1 MHALCAYAQN
11 AEALQQLA
19 FVAVRIIRFA
29 ENAMT
34 LTTQMRFYRQSEFNK
49 RTTIMIIDAHVHI
62 YPEKI
67 ADKAV
72 EGIKSFYNMHLEYDG
87 RISTLLREGKK
98 AGVDKFIVQSVATSW
113 EQVKSINDFIAK
125 SAAENPEFI
134 GFGTMHPDFP
144 DIAGEVERITAL
156 GLKGI
161 KLHSDF
167 QRFNI
172 DDERAFPIYE
182 AAEGRLPILMHMG
195 DARSDFSAP
204 ERLVKVIERFPK
216 LTVIGRISRVGAY
229 GIEPKRY
236 LREREFT
243 PTVQV
248 RCTHFRLSALLN
260 LFINSAR
267 TRFYGEQT
275 ILCGITLMNLQDL
288 TNFRLVKKSVR

>member
-1 MHALCAYAQN
+1 ML
-11 AEALQQLA
+11 
-19 FVAVRIIRFA
+19 
-29 ENAMT
+29 
-34 LTTQMRFYRQSEFNK
+34 
-49 RTTIMIIDAHVHI
+49 IDAHVHI

-113 EQVKSINDFIAK
+113 EQVRSINDFISK
-125 SAAENPEFI
+125 SVSENPEFI

-144 DIAGEVERITAL
+144 DIADEVERISAL

-204 ERLVKVIERFPK
+204 ERLVKVIEKFPK
-216 LTVIGRISRVGAY
+216 LTVIGAHFAGWSVWDRAEKVLAGTGIYTDCSSSLYAFSPERAVELIHKFGADKVLWGTDY
-229 GIEPKRY
+229 PMWNYSDEIARFDKLPLSEK
-236 LREREFT
+236 EREMILGENAM
-243 PTVQV
+243 
-248 RCTHFRLSALLN
+248 RL
-260 LFINSAR
+260 
-267 TRFYGEQT
+267 
-275 ILCGITLMNLQDL
+275 L
-288 TNFRLVKKSVR
+288 TSGK

>member
-1 MHALCAYAQN
+1 
-11 AEALQQLA
+11 
-19 FVAVRIIRFA
+19 
-29 ENAMT
+29 
-34 LTTQMRFYRQSEFNK
+34 
-49 RTTIMIIDAHVHI
+49 MIIDAHVHI

-72 EGIKSFYNMHLEYDG
+72 AGIKSFYNMHLEYDG

-113 EQVKSINDFIAK
+113 EQVRSINDFI
-125 SAAENPEFI
+125 SRSVCENPEFI

-144 DIAGEVERITAL
+144 DIAGEVERISAL

-182 AAEGRLPILMHMG
+182 SAEGRLPILMHMG

-204 ERLVKVIERFPK
+204 ERLLKVIAKFPT
-216 LTVIGRISRVGAY
+216 LTVIGAHLAGWSRWDEAAELFAHS
-229 GIEPKRY
+229 GIYADCSSSLYAMSPEHAAKLIRNIGVDKVLWGTDYPMWDAKEE
-236 LREREFT
+236 LE
-243 PTVQV
+243 
-248 RCTHFRLSALLN
+248 
-260 LFINSAR
+260 
-267 TRFYGEQT
+267 RFYKLPLTRDEQEMVLYKNALRLLGE
-275 ILCGITLMNLQDL
+275 
-288 TNFRLVKKSVR
+288 